1 MTSSE
6 LALFIEAALADAR
19 GEVHLPGD
27 LRDSGNAAALVFIA
41 SRLLAPDARPAR
53 KSSSMDEANLR
64 ERLARI
70 EALFAGATD
79 RRQLFLQV
87 VLPHLAMLPDRPSR
101 LLPGE
106 LAYEAS
112 VELQEDAACPAV
124 PMLTVSTRSPRERA
138 NAPGKPQWKPRVR
151 AARFPR
157 SPRGQ
162 DHRVT
167 CRSRREGD
175 AP

>member
-1 MTSSE
+1 MTKHATGTREEWVSARKELLEREKELTRQSDE
-6 LALFIEAALADAR
+6 LARQRRALPWVAIEKVYEFETNE
-19 GEVHLPGD
+19 GT
-27 LRDSGNAAALVFIA
+27 N
-41 SRLLAPDARPAR
+41 
-53 KSSSMDEANLR
+53 
-64 ERLARI
+64 
-70 EALFAGATD
+70 D
-79 RRQLFLQV
+79 RRQLLLPV
-87 VLPHLAMLPDRPSR
+87 VLPHLGMLPDRPSR

-112 VELQEDAACPAV
+112 VELHEDTACPVV
-124 PMLTVSTRSPRERA
+124 PRLTVSARSPRERA
-138 NAPGKPQWKPRVR
+138 NAPGKPQWGPRVR

-167 CRSRREGD
+167 SRSRREGD

>member
-1 MTSSE
+1 MTKHATGTREEWVSARKELLEREKELTRQSDE
-6 LALFIEAALADAR
+6 LARQRRALPWVAIEKVYEFETNE
-19 GEVHLPGD
+19 GT
-27 LRDSGNAAALVFIA
+27 N
-41 SRLLAPDARPAR
+41 
-53 KSSSMDEANLR
+53 
-64 ERLARI
+64 
-70 EALFAGATD
+70 D
-79 RRQLFLQV
+79 RRQLLLPV
-87 VLPHLAMLPDRPSR
+87 VLPHLGMLPDRPSR

-112 VELQEDAACPAV
+112 VELQDAACPAV

-138 NAPGKPQWKPRVR
+138 NAPAKPQRGPRAR

-157 SPRGQ
+157 SPRSQ

-167 CRSRREGD
+167 SRSRREVA